1 MGPARWLS
9 RCPLLQSLCR
19 FLLLIT
25 IISLQMLAIQTLVSG
40 QPAAKTTLT
49 GTVNDP
55 KGALVAGVAITATEK
70 TTGIRRVAVSN
81 DEGLYV
87 LSNLTPGDYELRIEG
102 KGFVTQVIS
111 KPVSLQVGQ
120 NVTFNVSLQIGV
132 SESITI
138 DPLSHAALIDTS
150 ASLVNGLVNSREVER
165 LPLNG
170 RNFLELALLIPGN
183 APAPNFDPTKTN
195 TVVISS
201 AGQLGRGGNVTVD
214 GADNNDDVVGGAV
227 QNVSQEA
234 VQEFQIAT
242 NRFSAQLGRSGSS
255 VINIVTK
262 SGTNEYHGS
271 GSFYFRHRKLQA
283 LPATF
288 DRSLGQLPPFDR
300 QQYAFALG
308 GPIKK
313 NKAWFFGSFEY
324 RDQDGVVL
332 VGTRDLASRSIR
344 RGFAGAPLND
354 FLTTERVDWTP
365 TENDRISFRYSYQR
379 EKNVAA
385 STLVRSIG
393 SASQRQSSENRANS
407 FLGNYTRVLSSRD
420 VNSLNFSFSTFI
432 NQTVPVTPGPQL
444 TFPSIQDGASFRVP
458 QQTKQ
463 RRFQVGDTYTLVRGN
478 QTLYLGGE
486 IQRVQSDLDL
496 KVFQQGRIELIEDFP
511 DFDRNGDAR
520 VDDNDLLFAVTLRS
534 GFPDRPLLLPNTNNT
549 YLAGFIQDDWRV
561 KPRLTLN
568 LGLRYELDT
577 DVKNVSRTNEL
588 NPLILP
594 FLRGQRTRDK
604 NNFAPR
610 IGFNYSTADTRT
622 SIHGGY
628 GIYYDRVTLEIQTL
642 ERGLDGRALPVEVRA
657 GNLFFI
663 PPQFLFDPVN
673 GVFPPGAPTLANP
686 FTGFVLPGAGAG
698 GINIIDNQLENPM
711 VQQMNLG
718 IQREFGD
725 QLVLRAD
732 YLRNFGTHFII
743 GRVIGTVS
751 FNPVV
756 GGPDIVKNLE
766 SSVKT
771 HYDGFLLSL
780 EKRFSTHYQFRASY
794 TLSKSFNF
802 ANDDQI
808 PFSNG
813 PIDSN
818 NLQLEY
824 GPTPNDQRHRF
835 SFSGLFQLPGAVR
848 LAPIFTLASSVPVD
862 ILLPDGSSRVCELQ
876 RNAGARQF
884 HTGAELNAALSQ
896 INAAGGS
903 RCPNPDP
910 NTGFRPRVLLPLVRD
925 DLRLGDNFSSLDL
938 RVSKVFKLG
947 ERMTLE
953 PIVEVFNLF
962 NVTNVL
968 GVSNVNYSGFS
979 NVLVPD
985 SNDPAS
991 PGFGRSSSFG
1001 QAVTT
1006 AGGVFGSGGP
1016 RAFQFAARFTF

>member
-1 MGPARWLS
+1 MA
-9 RCPLLQSLCR
+9 
-19 FLLLIT
+19 
-25 IISLQMLAIQTLVSG
+25 
-40 QPAAKTTLT
+40 
-49 GTVNDP
+49 
-55 KGALVAGVAITATEK
+55 
-70 TTGIRRVAVSN
+70 
-81 DEGLYV
+81 
-87 LSNLTPGDYELRIEG
+87 PGDYELRVQAA
-102 KGFVTQVIS
+102 GFKTKVS
-111 KPVSLQVGQ
+111 KTDVSLKVGQ
-120 NVTFNVSLQIGV
+120 TVTLNVPLEIGV
-132 SESITI
+132 NESVIV
-138 DPLSHAALIDTS
+138 DLDHVRPLIDNND
-150 ASLVNGLVNSREVER
+150 SLIHGIVESREVES

-201 AGQLGRGGNVTVD
+201 AGQLGRGGNVTIDGVD
-214 GADNNDDVVGGAV
+214 TNDDVVGGSI
-227 QNVSQEA
+227 QNISQDA
-234 VQEFQIAT
+234 ILEFQIAT

-262 SGTNEYHGS
+262 QGTNELHGS
-271 GSFYFRHRKLQA
+271 GSFYFRDDKLQA

-288 DRSLGQLPPFDR
+288 DRSLDRSPSFDR

-313 NKAWFFGSFEY
+313 DHAWFFGSFEN
-324 RDQDGVVL
+324 RNQDGVAL
-332 VGTRDLASRSIR
+332 VGARDLASRTIR
-344 RGFAGAPLND
+344 RDFADSPLDD
-354 FLTTERVDWTP
+354 FMTTDRVDWTP
-365 TENDRISFRYSYQR
+365 TANDRLGFRYSFQR
-379 EKNVAA
+379 EEGIAV

-393 SASQRQSSENRANS
+393 SASQRQSSENKSHS
-407 FLGNYTRVLSSRD
+407 FLANYSRVITPRD
-420 VNSLNFSFSTFI
+420 INNFNFTFSDFI
-432 NQTVPVTPGPQL
+432 NDTLPVTPGPQL

-463 RRFQVGDTYTLVRGN
+463 RRFQFSDTYSLVRGN
-478 QTLYLGGE
+478 HAFSLGGE

-511 DFDRNGDAR
+511 DFDRNGDGR

-534 GFPDRPLLLPNTNNT
+534 GFPERSLLLPDANNT
-549 YLAGFIQDDWRV
+549 YFAAFIQDDWRV
-561 KPRLTLN
+561 HPQFTLN
-568 LGLRYELDT
+568 FGLRYELDT
-577 DVKNVSRTNEL
+577 DVKNVSRTDEL

-594 FLRGQRTRDK
+594 FLHGERHRDK

-610 IGFNYSTADTRT
+610 VGFNYSTGDMRT
-622 SIHGGY
+622 SIHAGY
-628 GIYYDRVTLEIQTL
+628 GVYYDRVTLEIQTL

-663 PPQFLFDPVN
+663 EPQFLFDPVN
-673 GVFPPGAPTLANP
+673 GVFPPPAPTLANP
-686 FTGFVLPGAGAG
+686 FTGFPLPGAGAG
-698 GINIIDNQLENPM
+698 GINIIDNDLQNPT
-711 VQQMNLG
+711 VQQMNVG
-718 IQREFGD
+718 VQRELAGKFA
-725 QLVLRAD
+725 LRAD
-732 YLRNFGTHFII
+732 YVRNVGTHFII
-743 GRVIGTVS
+743 GRVIGTVPL
-751 FNPVV
+751 NPVV
-756 GGPDIVKNLE
+756 GGPDLVKNLE
-766 SSVKT
+766 SSVRTK
-771 HYDGFLLSL
+771 YDGLLLSL
-780 EKRFSTHYQFRASY
+780 EKRFSNRYQFRASY
-794 TLSKSFNF
+794 TLSRSSNY

-818 NLQLEY
+818 DLRREY

-835 SFSGLFQLPGAVR
+835 TFSGLFQLPGEVR
-848 LAPIFTLASSVPVD
+848 IAPILTLASSVPVD

-903 RCPNPDP
+903 LCPNADP
-910 NTGFRPRVLLPLVRD
+910 STGFRPRVLLPLVRD
-925 DLRLGDNFSSLDL
+925 DLKFGDSFSSLDL
-938 RVSKVFKLG
+938 RVSKVFRLG
-947 ERMTLE
+947 ERWSIE
-953 PIVEVFNLF
+953 PIAEVFNLF

-985 SNDPAS
+985 S
-991 PGFGRSSSFG
+991 PGSSHSSSFG

-1016 RAFQFAARFTF
+1016 RAFQFAARVTF